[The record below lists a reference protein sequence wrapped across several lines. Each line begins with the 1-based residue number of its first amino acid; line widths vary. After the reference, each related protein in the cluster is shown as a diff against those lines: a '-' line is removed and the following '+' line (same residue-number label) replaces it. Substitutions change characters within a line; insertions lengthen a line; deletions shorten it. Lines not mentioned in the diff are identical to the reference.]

1 MARTEPTEIEDQLIL
16 RMKLFADDPEGYVRY
31 KYPWGKKGTPLA
43 NKQIKAW
50 QLRALRKIRQQIL
63 ENRNLILQGKPPK
76 MIKLARVSG
85 RGVGKSAFLAWVA
98 QWLFDCVPGGTV
110 IVTANSEGQLR
121 DKTFP
126 EIRKWCAMAINSH
139 WYDIGAT
146 SIKPQAW
153 LAEIMSGADIDDGYW
168 YIKASL
174 WSKEDPDAFAG
185 AHSQIGMVVLFDEAS
200 GIDNV
205 IWPVTEGYFTDLT
218 LYRIWIVISNGRRPT
233 GKFFD
238 CFHKDREEWDI
249 EHIDARKVEDV
260 DQSVYDS
267 IIRINGAD
275 SDEARVEVYGQF
287 PRTGDNQF
295 IGRGLVDDAR
305 ARVAEF
311 EDMGAPLV
319 MGVDPARFGDDK
331 AVIRFRAGRDARN
344 VPKPLRM
351 PKCSAVELA
360 NEVISRIIEYD
371 PDAVFIEGDG
381 IGGGVIDIIRAARF
395 HVFEVTSGGSADDK
409 DKYMNHRVEMWAR
422 GREWLETALLPDD
435 DNLADD
441 LCGPE
446 YKFSPKG
453 ALALETKDDMKKR
466 GLASPNDADA
476 LMMTF
481 SKPVA
486 RRDRRTSRR
495 RNKIAD
501 GVGCDIFT

>member
-1 MARTEPTEIEDQLIL
+1 
-16 RMKLFADDPEGYVRY
+16 
-31 KYPWGKKGTPLA
+31 
-43 NKQIKAW
+43 
-50 QLRALRKIRQQIL
+50 
-63 ENRNLILQGKPPK
+63 
-76 MIKLARVSG
+76 
-85 RGVGKSAFLAWVA
+85 
-98 QWLFDCVPGGTV
+98 
-110 IVTANSEGQLR
+110 
-121 DKTFP
+121 P
-126 EIRKWCAMAINSH
+126 EIRKWCAMSINSH

-153 LAEIMSGADIDDGYW
+153 LAEIMGGADIDDGYW

-218 LYRIWIVISNGRRPT
+218 LYRIWIVISNRRRPT

-238 CFHKDREEWDI
+238 CFHKDRADWDT

-267 IIRINGAD
+267 IIRVNGAD

-305 ARVAEF
+305 ARVVEF

-360 NEVISRIIEYD
+360 
-371 PDAVFIEGDG
+371 
-381 IGGGVIDIIRAARF
+381 
-395 HVFEVTSGGSADDK
+395 
-409 DKYMNHRVEMWAR
+409 
-422 GREWLETALLPDD
+422 
-435 DNLADD
+435 
-441 LCGPE
+441 
-446 YKFSPKG
+446 
-453 ALALETKDDMKKR
+453 
-466 GLASPNDADA
+466 
-476 LMMTF
+476 
-481 SKPVA
+481 
-486 RRDRRTSRR
+486 
-495 RNKIAD
+495 
-501 GVGCDIFT
+501 